1 MKISDILTEDLVVTG
16 LEGKSKD
23 EIINHL
29 IDLVSASPKVLDREK
44 VRKAIF
50 EREKIMSTGVGNGFA
65 IPHGK
70 TDAVTDIVAAF
81 AVTSEPID
89 YQSLD
94 EKPVRLVFL
103 LVGKDNLVGPHI
115 KLLSR
120 ISRLM
125 NKEEFRQRLLEQR
138 TPHDILDLF
147 RQGKPTMI
155 AFGQRDVRQGPGTLP
170 VSESIAD
177 IAFGVPWFKHDRP
190 AVIEEYAAAYRKV
203 ALQASALA

>member
-1 MKISDILTEDLVVTG
+1 MKISDILTENLVATG
-16 LEGKSKD
+16 LPGNSKNEVID
-23 EIINHL
+23 AM
-29 IDLVSASPKVLDREK
+29 IDLVASSPKVMDKEK

-50 EREKIMSTGVGNGFA
+50 EREEIMSTGVGNGFA

-70 TDAVTDIVAAF
+70 TEAVSDIVAAF
-81 AVTSEPID
+81 AVTAQPID

-125 NKEEFRQRLLEQR
+125 NKEEFRKRLLDMKSPGE
-138 TPHDILDLF
+138 ILE
-147 RQGKPTMI
+147 
-155 AFGQRDVRQGPGTLP
+155 AFKQ
-170 VSESIAD
+170 
-177 IAFGVPWFKHDRP
+177 
-190 AVIEEYAAAYRKV
+190 EEATYFEA
-203 ALQASALA
+203 

>member
-1 MKISDILTEDLVVTG
+1 MKISDILTENLVATG
-16 LEGKSKD
+16 LAGSTKND
-23 EIINHL
+23 IIDAM
-29 IDLVSASPKVLDREK
+29 IDLVASSPKVLDKEK

-50 EREKIMSTGVGNGFA
+50 EREEIMSTGVGNGFA

-70 TDAVTDIVAAF
+70 TEAVADIVAAF
-81 AVTSEPID
+81 AVTAQPID

-125 NKEEFRQRLLEQR
+125 NKEEFRRRLLELK
-138 TPHDILDLF
+138 TPKEILEAF
-147 RQGKPTMI
+147 RQ
-155 AFGQRDVRQGPGTLP
+155 
-170 VSESIAD
+170 
-177 IAFGVPWFKHDRP
+177 
-190 AVIEEYAAAYRKV
+190 EEATYFEA
-203 ALQASALA
+203 

>member
-1 MKISDILTEDLVVTG
+1 MKISDILTENLVATG
-16 LEGKSKD
+16 LAGTSKND
-23 EIINHL
+23 IIDAM
-29 IDLVSASPKVLDREK
+29 IDLVASSPKVMDKEK

-50 EREKIMSTGVGNGFA
+50 EREEIMSTGVGNGFA

-70 TDAVTDIVAAF
+70 TEAVADIVAAF
-81 AVTSEPID
+81 AVTAQPID

-125 NKEEFRQRLLEQR
+125 NKEEFRRRLLELK
-138 TPHDILDLF
+138 TPREILEAF
-147 RQGKPTMI
+147 RQ
-155 AFGQRDVRQGPGTLP
+155 
-170 VSESIAD
+170 
-177 IAFGVPWFKHDRP
+177 
-190 AVIEEYAAAYRKV
+190 EEATYFEA
-203 ALQASALA
+203 

>member
-1 MKISDILTEDLVVTG
+1 MKISDILTENLVATG
-16 LEGKSKD
+16 LPGNTKNEVID
-23 EIINHL
+23 AM
-29 IDLVSASPKVLDREK
+29 IDLVASSPKVLDKGK

-50 EREKIMSTGVGNGFA
+50 EREEIMSTGVGNGFA

-70 TDAVTDIVAAF
+70 TEAVSDIVAAF
-81 AVTSEPID
+81 AVTAQPID

-125 NKEEFRQRLLEQR
+125 NKEEFRRRLLDLKSPRE
-138 TPHDILDLF
+138 ILEAF
-147 RQGKPTMI
+147 RQ
-155 AFGQRDVRQGPGTLP
+155 
-170 VSESIAD
+170 
-177 IAFGVPWFKHDRP
+177 
-190 AVIEEYAAAYRKV
+190 EEATYFEA
-203 ALQASALA
+203 

>member
-1 MKISDILTEDLVVTG
+1 MKISDILTENLVATG
-16 LEGKSKD
+16 LAGTTKND
-23 EIINHL
+23 IIDAM
-29 IDLVSASPKVLDREK
+29 IDLVANSPKVMDKEK

-50 EREKIMSTGVGNGFA
+50 EREEIMSTGVGNGFA

-70 TDAVTDIVAAF
+70 TEAVADIVAAF
-81 AVTSEPID
+81 AVTAQPID

-125 NKEEFRQRLLEQR
+125 NKEEFRRRLLDLK
-138 TPHDILDLF
+138 TPKEILEAF
-147 RQGKPTMI
+147 RQ
-155 AFGQRDVRQGPGTLP
+155 
-170 VSESIAD
+170 
-177 IAFGVPWFKHDRP
+177 
-190 AVIEEYAAAYRKV
+190 EEATYFEA
-203 ALQASALA
+203 

>member
-1 MKISDILTEDLVVTG
+1 MKISDILTENLVATG
-16 LEGKSKD
+16 LAGESKK
-23 EIINHL
+23 EIIDAM
-29 IDLVSASPKVLDREK
+29 IDLVASSPKVMDKEK

-50 EREKIMSTGVGNGFA
+50 EREEIMSTGVGNGFA

-70 TDAVTDIVAAF
+70 TDAVSDIVAAF
-81 AVTSEPID
+81 AVTAEPID

-125 NKEEFRQRLLEQR
+125 NKEEFRKRLLDLS
-138 TPHDILDLF
+138 TPQAILEAF
-147 RQGKPTMI
+147 RQ
-155 AFGQRDVRQGPGTLP
+155 
-170 VSESIAD
+170 
-177 IAFGVPWFKHDRP
+177 
-190 AVIEEYAAAYRKV
+190 EEATYFEA
-203 ALQASALA
+203 

>member
-1 MKISDILTEDLVVTG
+1 MKISDILTEDMVMAG
-16 LEGKSKD
+16 LLGDSKD
-23 EIINHL
+23 EIIDAL
-29 IDLVSASPKVLDREK
+29 IDRVATSPKVKDKEK
-44 VRKAIF
+44 VRLAIF

-70 TDAVTDIVAAF
+70 TDAVSDIVASF
-81 AVTSEPID
+81 GVTAKPID

-125 NKEEFRQRLLEQR
+125 NKEGFRKHLLELQ
-138 TPHDILDLF
+138 TPKEILE
-147 RQGKPTMI
+147 
-155 AFGQRDVRQGPGTLP
+155 AFK
-170 VSESIAD
+170 SEEATYFD
-177 IAFGVPWFKHDRP
+177 A
-190 AVIEEYAAAYRKV
+190 
-203 ALQASALA
+203 